1 MSIAIFASLHAKPE
15 HRDEVLQALQ
25 QMVNASR
32 SEPGNLRY
40 DLFERDGAP
49 GTFDLYELYVD
60 REAVEAHRQSAHYAD
75 YRQRTAAWLAN
86 PPEVKV
92 GLPLDLAP

>member
-1 MSIAIFASLHAKPE
+1 MSVAIFASIQALPE
-15 HRDEVLQALQ
+15 HRDAVLQALQ
-25 QMVNASR
+25 EMVASSR

-49 GTFDLYELYVD
+49 GTFDLYERYVD
-60 REAVEAHRQSAHYAD
+60 HDAVQAHRQSAHYLD

-92 GLPLDLAP
+92 SLPLDLAP

>member
-1 MSIAIFASLHAKPE
+1 MSIAIFASIHAKPE
-15 HRDEVLQALQ
+15 HRNAVLQALQ
-25 QMVNASR
+25 QMVSASR

-60 REAVEAHRQSAHYAD
+60 HEAVEAHRQSAHYAD
-75 YRQRTAAWLAN
+75 YRQRTAAWLAS
-86 PPEVKV
+86 PPEVKLS
-92 GLPLDLAP
+92 LPLDLAP

>member
-1 MSIAIFASLHAKPE
+1 MSIAIFASIHAKPE

-25 QMVNASR
+25 QMVVATR

-49 GTFDLYELYVD
+49 GSFDLYELYVD
-60 REAVEAHRQSAHYAD
+60 HDAVQAHRQSAHYLD

-92 GLPLDLAP
+92 SLPLDLAP

>member
-1 MSIAIFASLHAKPE
+1 MSIAIFASIQARPE

-25 QMVNASR
+25 QMVSATR
-32 SEPGNLRY
+32 AEPGNLRY
-40 DLFERDGAP
+40 DLFERDGTP

-60 REAVEAHRQSAHYAD
+60 RAAVEAHRQSAHYLD
-75 YRQRTAAWLAN
+75 YRQRTAAWLAT

-92 GLPLDLAP
+92 SLPLNLAP